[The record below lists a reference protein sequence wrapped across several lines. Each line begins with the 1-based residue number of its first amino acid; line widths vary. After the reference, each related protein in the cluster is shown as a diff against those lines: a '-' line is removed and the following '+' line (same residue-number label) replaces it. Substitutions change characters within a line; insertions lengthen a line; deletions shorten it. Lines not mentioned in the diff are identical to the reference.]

1 ATSMTT
7 ERTHIISD
15 KITEESTYI
24 VINDEATD
32 NSKSEVNLERQ
43 LRSERTYIKISDETT
58 NNSSCKVNLEEQLME
73 FESAY
78 IIINDEATDKPK
90 SEINLEEQLLDQDQ
104 DHNNI
109 LVFDTDSSDEE
120 SDSTFSALTL
130 FLGQTFL
137 TWDDAQKFLDSYG
150 LEKGFS
156 IRRKRTEFDS
166 NKVLIRVG
174 WECSC
179 AGKYKAK
186 KVLNP
191 DNQRNRTSRATDC
204 KWRVNG
210 NLSKDTSIISFTTVV
225 DEHNHLMTPSPQTN
239 IAKYRKFG
247 DDIVEFV
254 EFCIYHGVTGAQ
266 SIGRLLKGKF
276 PGRNIYQK
284 SLYNVI
290 QIAKKK
296 LTSRVE
302 YDASD
307 LMRHL
312 YSQRAE
318 DSRWFIEAKFDGVE
332 RRLFPSVF
340 ESRWESLKE
349 KYKSA
354 NSYIKRQLDLFK
366 HKWAVCY
373 TNNQFTAGANSTQR
387 VESLNHKIH
396 SCIKSNLSLLI
407 LVKEI
412 QLLLD
417 KESEYA
423 RVEEYKEQIPTTGL
437 STITKTYFNSI
448 EGVISKYPMPSM
460 VFVACNQMQEC
471 FYYDCFKIDITTINQ
486 DQSNID
492 YDEGLREDNYE
503 VAKIHL
509 TEIIL
514 TIGQNQILEIWRI
527 VISCGTKMNYVVL
540 LADGSAQAK
549 WHIGLIAMRWYKDE
563 FFRDSSDIWQ
573 QSFITLCK
581 DSDHNQSDY
590 ERSIY
595 KFDYIKQIRGAEVYG
610 PVLREVNNTQQKYGR
625 AHGIMRKALDLA
637 ISTNTYDELMGICH
651 GFILD
656 KQRNQESDEKM
667 EDIENNI
674 MNPVIT
680 ARRGR
685 PPGRA
690 KSDVEVQDQRTTK
703 RQRLQPIEVNQSND
717 ETKDKRK
724 TCQNC
729 GNRGHNRAT
738 CRINKE

>member
-1 ATSMTT
+1 ATSITT

-43 LRSERTYIKISDETT
+43 LRSKRTYITISNETT
-58 NNSSCKVNLEEQLME
+58 NNSSCKVNLEGQLLE

-78 IIINDEATDKPK
+78 IIINDEATDEPK

-150 LEKGFS
+150 LEK
-156 IRRKRTEFDS
+156 
-166 NKVLIRVG
+166 
-174 WECSC
+174 
-179 AGKYKAK
+179 AK

-191 DNQRNRTSRATDC
+191 DNQRNRTSSATDC

-247 DDIVEFV
+247 DDMVEFV

-276 PGRNIYQK
+276 PGRKIYQK

-318 DSRWFIEAKFDGVE
+318 DSRWFIEAKFDG
-332 RRLFPSVF
+332 
-340 ESRWESLKE
+340 
-349 KYKSA
+349 
-354 NSYIKRQLDLFK
+354 
-366 HKWAVCY
+366 
-373 TNNQFTAGANSTQR
+373 
-387 VESLNHKIH
+387 
-396 SCIKSNLSLLI
+396 
-407 LVKEI
+407 
-412 QLLLD
+412 
-417 KESEYA
+417 ESEYA

-448 EGVISKYPMPSM
+448 EGVISKYIMPSM

-509 TEIIL
+509 IEIIS
-514 TIGQNQILEIWRI
+514 TIGQNQILEIWRV
-527 VISCGTKMNYVVL
+527 VISCGIKMNYVVL

-549 WHIGLIAMRWYKDE
+549 WHIGLIATRWYKDE

-610 PVLREVNNTQQKYGR
+610 PVLREVNNTRQKYGR

-680 ARRGR
+680 MRRGR